1 MDISAWLSLLWP
13 NIQTKFYKDAV
24 LCWLWVVLS
33 SSLLLPRIF
42 TTYFC
47 SQNWAT
53 LALLLDSECLHPK
66 TAGKCIHPFLA
77 RATELNSK
85 APTTHRSGSL
95 CPRPCDEGSSVW
107 GPWRASAGRLFP
119 LSLGGDVII
128 STREDV
134 DGLLHGPLLLS
145 LLLIVLTGNDVFK

>member
-1 MDISAWLSLLWP
+1 MDISAWLSLLCP
-13 NIQTKFYKDAV
+13 DIKTKFYKDAV

-33 SSLLLPRIF
+33 SSLLLPQIF
-42 TTYFC
+42 TTFFC

-53 LALLLDSECLHPK
+53 LALLLDSEHLHPE

-85 APTTHRSGSL
+85 VQTTLWSGSL
-95 CPRPCDEGSSVW
+95 CPRPCDEGSSAW

-128 STREDV
+128 STREDA
-134 DGLLHGPLLLS
+134 DGMLQGPLLLS
-145 LLLIVLTGNDVFK
+145 LLLIVLMGNDVFK